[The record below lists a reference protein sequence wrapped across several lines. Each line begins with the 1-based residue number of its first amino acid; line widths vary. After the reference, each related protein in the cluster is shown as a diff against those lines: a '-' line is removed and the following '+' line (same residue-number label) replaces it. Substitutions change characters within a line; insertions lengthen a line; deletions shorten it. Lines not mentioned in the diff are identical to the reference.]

1 MTVNELIEM
10 LKKHHNGDD
19 EVIFYNLENYELKQY
34 KLETILNADG
44 QCEITTYD
52 PTKEKENIWK
62 RYTEQ
67 SKDLTNIR
75 ENTLLSLVI
84 IKAYNLGKVLKE
96 MVGYSMLLKRKVL
109 LAYKSNNQS

>member
-19 EVIFYNLENYELKQY
+19 EVIFYNLENNDLKQY

-52 PTKEKENIWK
+52 PTKL
-62 RYTEQ
+62 
-67 SKDLTNIR
+67 D
-75 ENTLLSLVI
+75 
-84 IKAYNLGKVLKE
+84 
-96 MVGYSMLLKRKVL
+96 
-109 LAYKSNNQS
+109 